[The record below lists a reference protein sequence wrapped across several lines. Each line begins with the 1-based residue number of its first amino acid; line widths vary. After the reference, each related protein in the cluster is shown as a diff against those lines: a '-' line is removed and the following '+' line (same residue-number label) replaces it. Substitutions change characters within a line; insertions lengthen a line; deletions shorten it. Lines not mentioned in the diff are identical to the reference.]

1 MNYLLDSNTLSDLY
15 NASAP
20 AHPKI
25 LQCLST
31 LTDADKVCFS
41 ILSLYEF
48 EYGFANAPESKKVRI
63 RQKII
68 QMQKDFCCL
77 SLTPQG
83 AELFGLLK
91 KSIKDLRNLNQENLK
106 KHNIDLMM
114 ISTAITENCMLV
126 SADKIFT
133 DIQTVF
139 ADLTTEDWTA

>member
-25 LQCLST
+25 LQRLST

-48 EYGFANAPESKKVRI
+48 EYGFANTPESKKVRI

-68 QMQKDFCCL
+68 QVQKDFCCL
-77 SLTPQG
+77 PLTPQG

-139 ADLTTEDWTA
+139 ADLSTEDWTA

>member
-1 MNYLLDSNTLSDLY
+1 MNYLLDSNALSDLY

-20 AHPKI
+20 AHLKI
-25 LQCLST
+25 LQRLST
-31 LTDADKVCFS
+31 LTDTDKVCFS
-41 ILSLYEF
+41 ILPLYEF
-48 EYGFANAPESKKVRI
+48 EYGFANAPADKKVRI

-68 QMQKDFCCL
+68 QVQKDFCCL
-77 SLTPQG
+77 PLTPQG

-106 KHNIDLMM
+106 KHNIDVMM

-139 ADLTTEDWTA
+139 ADLSTEDWTV